1 MEFRIWEL
9 GIVMIGLGFL
19 IVCINLAFT
28 IKNVDNTVKK
38 VELLVDDNLSEIGQI
53 IGSVAGITTSV
64 DTIFSQLRISDEV
77 QMDIKLDSKS
87 ELFPIYK
94 LVIDYEMG
102 NWEEIDK
109 DIKSLKILRNIPDIY
124 IQAVKTTDDIVK
136 FIKE

>member
-9 GIVMIGLGFL
+9 GIVMRGLGFL

-64 DTIFSQLRISDEV
+64 DTIVGSATKIVGLVSSAKIISSLG
-77 QMDIKLDSKS
+77 KNKDSRR
-87 ELFPIYK
+87 
-94 LVIDYEMG
+94 D
-102 NWEEIDK
+102 
-109 DIKSLKILRNIPDIY
+109 
-124 IQAVKTTDDIVK
+124 
-136 FIKE
+136 

>member
-1 MEFRIWEL
+1 MLFY
-9 GIVMIGLGFL
+9 
-19 IVCINLAFT
+19 CQ
-28 IKNVDNTVKK
+28 
-38 VELLVDDNLSEIGQI
+38 LLLNFQ
-53 IGSVAGITTSV
+53 GSYIDFYVRS
-64 DTIFSQLRISDEV
+64 FS
-77 QMDIKLDSKS
+77 
-87 ELFPIYK
+87 K